1 MSFKLK
7 KRRVVFVLFIYD
19 KCSKNKDINT
29 LENKKS
35 VNPLCNILR
44 NYMQSLL
51 SFS

>member
-1 MSFKLK
+1 
-7 KRRVVFVLFIYD
+7 VFVLFIYD
-19 KCSKNKDINT
+19 KCSKNKDMNT

-35 VNPLCNILR
+35 VNLLCNILR